1 MRCPD
6 LAATWADLTDWFDRH
21 GILVLP
27 QVSAGPL
34 VVRLDADVDQNATA
48 GPAELDRVTGR
59 LRAVIEQFGVRTV
72 YVRRVGGVP
81 GDEMRHGPGE
91 VTVRVVA
98 GGVVHE
104 LSLSASWYV
113 EFLDEIVGVDF
124 AHMP

>member
-6 LAATWADLTDWFDRH
+6 LAATWADLADWFDRH

-27 QVSAGPL
+27 PLSAGPL
-34 VVRLDADVDQNATA
+34 VVRLDADVDQHGTA
-48 GPAELDRVTGR
+48 SPADLDRVIDR
-59 LRAVIEQFGVRTV
+59 LRSVVEQFCVRAV
-72 YVRRVGGVP
+72 YVRQNGGVP
-81 GDEMRHGPGE
+81 GDGLRSGPGE
-91 VTVRVVA
+91 ITVLVVA

-104 LSLSASWYV
+104 LNLFASWYI